1 MSKGKNEV
9 HSSSVMP
16 HSNAPDVYQE
26 VLDEYNRFLSEHPE
40 LQQRDWQQRE
50 CPGPAS
56 PSHCP
61 AMSFPSPNL
70 LTGPIHDSYRTGR
83 DIELSTKPDLQNDD
97 FIDCKNFP
105 TPSKSSGVHGLGDE
119 RNLSEVVY
127 LFFLPWLIARGVL
140 SFPSFIPLSSM
151 FDN

>member
-1 MSKGKNEV
+1 MSEGKDEV
-9 HSSSVMP
+9 HSFPVMP
-16 HSNAPDVYQE
+16 HSSAPDVYQE

-40 LQQRDWQQRE
+40 LQQREWQQRE

-56 PSHCP
+56 PSHCL

-70 LTGPIHDSYRTGR
+70 LTGLIHDSHRPGR
-83 DIELSTKPDLQNDD
+83 DIELSTKPDLEND
-97 FIDCKNFP
+97 DCKNFP
-105 TPSKSSGVHGLGDE
+105 TPQKSSGVHGLGDE

-140 SFPSFIPLSSM
+140 SFPSFIPPSFM
-151 FDN
+151 FDNL